1 MNSCSC
7 SISTTF
13 FLSMSPILQPHGTT
27 HYFPHKMMLP
37 CFCAF
42 IFPLILYHPSLRISF
57 LKYSLT
63 TELLFHR
70 TEKFYTIFK
79 TSFLCELVPVVLSR
93 GSHSCCMWCLEG
105 PLASKCLPRNSH
117 SLTRYTHKSVWF
129 LSLSPS
135 RPLSSG
141 NYQVRPIHIQII
153 ILHPPISLSLPSPLA
168 RIPVTVCWEKKKSNM
183 YMVQK
188 ANVL

>member
-1 MNSCSC
+1 MNSYSC
-7 SISTTF
+7 SISHHFLLSISPTFSHMEQLTTSPTKCCSHAF
-13 FLSMSPILQPHGTT
+13 VPSYFLLFSITPPWE
-27 HYFPHKMMLP
+27 
-37 CFCAF
+37 
-42 IFPLILYHPSLRISF
+42 YHSLM
-57 LKYSLT
+57 YSLT
-63 TELLFHR
+63 TELMFCK

-79 TSFLCELVPVVLSR
+79 TSFLCELIPVVLSR
-93 GSHSCCMWCLEG
+93 GSHSCCMWSLEG

-153 ILHPPISLSLPSPLA
+153 ILHPPISLSLPSPLT
-168 RIPVTVCWEKKKSNM
+168 RIPVTVCWEKKE
-183 YMVQK
+183 
-188 ANVL
+188 